1 MHWDYDGGWGWG
13 AWLAMTLT
21 MVVFW
26 GGLATVIV
34 LMLRRTATT
43 ASPRENTSAVIL
55 AERFARGEI
64 DEAEY
69 ERRRK
74 VLRQ

>member
-34 LMLRRTATT
+34 LMLRRAVIPG
-43 ASPRENTSAVIL
+43 PRVDTSAVIL

-69 ERRRK
+69 ERRRQ

>member
-26 GGLATVIV
+26 GGLATVIL
-34 LMLRRTATT
+34 LMLRRVVARG
-43 ASPRENTSAVIL
+43 PRVDTSAAIL

-69 ERRRK
+69 ERRRQK
-74 VLRQ
+74 LRG

>member
-1 MHWDYDGGWGWG
+1 MHWDHDGSWGWG

-34 LMLRRTATT
+34 LMLRRVVAPG
-43 ASPRENTSAVIL
+43 PRVDRSAAIL

-64 DEAEY
+64 DEAEV
-69 ERRRK
+69 ERRRQ
-74 VLRQ
+74 VLRG

>member
-1 MHWDYDGGWGWG
+1 
-13 AWLAMTLT
+13 MTLS

-34 LMLRRTATT
+34 LVLRRTA
-43 ASPRENTSAVIL
+43 ASPREEMSAPIL

-69 ERRRK
+69 ERRRQ
-74 VLRQ
+74 VLHR

>member
-1 MHWDYDGGWGWG
+1 MHWDYGAGWGGW
-13 AWLAMTLT
+13 LVMTLT

-34 LMLRRTATT
+34 LLLRRPV
-43 ASPRENTSAVIL
+43 ASPREDTSAAIL

-64 DEAEY
+64 DETEY
-69 ERRRK
+69 ERRRQ
-74 VLRQ
+74 VLHQ

>member
-34 LMLRRTATT
+34 LMLRGVVAPG
-43 ASPRENTSAVIL
+43 PRVDTSAAIL

-69 ERRRK
+69 ERRRQK
-74 VLRQ
+74 LRG

>member
-1 MHWDYDGGWGWG
+1 MHWDYGAGWGWG

-34 LMLRRTATT
+34 LFLRRPAGR
-43 ASPRENTSAVIL
+43 PRENASAAIL

-69 ERRRK
+69 ERRRQAMH
-74 VLRQ
+74 L